1 MAISASTKK
10 LIILFA
16 LLSAV
21 VLVLLIVQSE
31 QVIAPSLGKV
41 EGYRKFEYQRGSVF
55 VAGHRIEVE
64 IAQTDEQRTQGLL
77 GHKPLSSTAGMLFV
91 FDEARRYPFHMRGM
105 KFPIDIIWID
115 NNLVVDISARL
126 QPDSVDSAELYIPIK
141 PVDMALEL
149 KAGTAKKLGIKIG
162 SDIKG
167 NGPVK
172 VKARE

>member
-1 MAISASTKK
+1 MRGLFSVQQAGFNIFNSELRVSVNYFFSMAISASTKK

-91 FDEARRYPFHMRGM
+91 FD
-105 KFPIDIIWID
+105 
-115 NNLVVDISARL
+115 
-126 QPDSVDSAELYIPIK
+126 
-141 PVDMALEL
+141 
-149 KAGTAKKLGIKIG
+149 
-162 SDIKG
+162 
-167 NGPVK
+167 
-172 VKARE
+172 